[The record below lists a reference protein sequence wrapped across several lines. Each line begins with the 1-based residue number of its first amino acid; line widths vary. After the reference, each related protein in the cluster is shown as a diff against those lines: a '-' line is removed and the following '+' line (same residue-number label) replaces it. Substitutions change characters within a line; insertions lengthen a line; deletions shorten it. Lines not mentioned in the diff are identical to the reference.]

1 MTRSGAASLAVNQP
15 AMRRPAAQR
24 YVTLFALLAFFLQS
38 FAVQSHIHPLDKPA
52 SVAAAIN
59 NIPAPI
65 KKIDPVDLG
74 SCRLCQELIHAGAFV
89 APSAFAVPASQ
100 SAAAI
105 VFAALPLLAGMLAPA
120 FAWQSRAPPQ
130 H

>member
-1 MTRSGAASLAVNQP
+1 MMTRSGAASLVLKQP
-15 AMRRPAAQR
+15 AARATRR
-24 YVTLFALLAFFLQS
+24 YVTLFALLAFLLQS

-59 NIPAPI
+59 NIPAPV

-74 SCRLCQELIHAGAFV
+74 SCRLCQEIVHAGAFV

-100 SAAAI
+100 NAAI
-105 VFAALPLLAGMLAPA
+105 IAFTALPLLAGLLAPA
-120 FAWQSRAPPQ
+120 FAWQSRAPPR

>member
-1 MTRSGAASLAVNQP
+1 MTRSGATSLLLKQH
-15 AMRRPAAQR
+15 AARR
-24 YVTLFALLAFFLQS
+24 YVTLFALLAFLLQS

-52 SVAAAIN
+52 SVTAAIN
-59 NIPAPI
+59 NIPAPV

-89 APSAFAVPASQ
+89 APSAFGLPASQ
-100 SAAAI
+100 SAATI
-105 VFAALPLLAGMLAPA
+105 VFTALPLLAGLLAPA
-120 FAWQSRAPPQ
+120 FAWQSRAPPR